1 MINFFKNLWDKI
13 KTLVSKHKL
22 VPETIFK
29 MLLAILFIAWAIL
42 MLYLFSEALLSGI
55 EKQSPIHI
63 AFAIAGYIF
72 IAWYSY
78 WITFAN
84 SQDDELHQ
92 IQRQLGEIRFR
103 QRSSSLNNTLSRSEF
118 RVSMLE
124 KKMSDDLIKYKLE
137 ALERKLDNL
146 IEQR

>member
-1 MINFFKNLWDKI
+1 MINFFKNLWNKI
-13 KTLVSKHKL
+13 KTFVSEHELVF
-22 VPETIFK
+22 ETIFK
-29 MLLAILFIAWAIL
+29 VLLTILFIAWAIL
-42 MLYLFSEALLSGI
+42 MLYQFSEFLLSGI
-55 EKQSPIHI
+55 EKQSAIHI

-84 SQDDELHQ
+84 SQDDELRQ

>member
-1 MINFFKNLWDKI
+1 MINFFKNLWNRI
-13 KTLVSKHKL
+13 KPFVSKHKL
-22 VPETIFK
+22 VPETILK
-29 MLLAILFIAWAIL
+29 MLLAILFIAWTIL

-55 EKQSPIHI
+55 EKRSAIHI

-92 IQRQLGEIRFR
+92 IQRQLGEIRFH
-103 QRSSSLNNTLSRSEF
+103 QRSSSLNNTLSKSEF